1 VPRLD
6 DTAVAALLAY
16 SWPGNVRELQNCL
29 ERAALLVDGDVISTR
44 HLHLQPLAMPTPP
57 AAVAAAPDLSG
68 PLDELLERVR
78 LDTERQAIAA
88 ALARHGNDTRRTADA
103 LGLAFRELVARMR
116 RHGLGAD

>member
-1 VPRLD
+1 
-6 DTAVAALLAY
+6 
-16 SWPGNVRELQNCL
+16 
-29 ERAALLVDGDVISTR
+29 VISAR
-44 HLHLQPLAMPTPP
+44 HLHLQPIMMPAPAP
-57 AAVAAAPDLSG
+57 AAPAGPDLSG

-116 RHGLGAD
+116 QHGLGAD